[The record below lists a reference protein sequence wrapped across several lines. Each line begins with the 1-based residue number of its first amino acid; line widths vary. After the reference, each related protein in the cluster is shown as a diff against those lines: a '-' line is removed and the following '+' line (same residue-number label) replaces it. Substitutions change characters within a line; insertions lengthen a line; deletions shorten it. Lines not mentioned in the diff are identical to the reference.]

1 MKAKTLQKYQSKTLA
16 KLKERARHYFNM
28 FIRLRDCD
36 ENGYSSC
43 ISSGV
48 PMQYGTSNY
57 QAGHY
62 YSAGHYPV
70 TAFNENNVHAQSKSD
85 NYFKS
90 GNLIEYRKNL
100 IRKIGL
106 EKVNEE
112 LAQKGLSA
120 EAIAKLQPIINLKG
134 ILKEKFPK
142 LMEILKDSEIG
153 LQGIEETMTVLH
165 HLKDLN

>member
-1 MKAKTLQKYQSKTLA
+1 MKVETIQKYQNKSLS
-16 KLKERARHYFNM
+16 KLKDRARHWFNM

-36 ENGYSSC
+36 DNGFARC
-43 ISSGV
+43 ISSNV

-70 TAFNENNVHAQSKSD
+70 MAFNENNVHAQSKSD

-106 EKVNEE
+106 ERVIE
-112 LAQKGLSA
+112 LDLIIEQSKRRGFKHDRIFLI
-120 EAIAKLQPIINLKG
+120 ETIEKYKAKCKELLKG
-134 ILKEKFPK
+134 KAF
-142 LMEILKDSEIG
+142 
-153 LQGIEETMTVLH
+153 
-165 HLKDLN
+165 